1 MKGRLIEKTT
11 RYFASL
17 IKDVRP
23 LIKLGNVE
31 TVADNRSLDVVSLSD
46 QGMFAE
52 NVMVGVYLS
61 GVVVK

>member
-23 LIKLGNVE
+23 LIGLGNVE
-31 TVADNRSLDVVSLSD
+31 TVADNRSLDGLSD
-46 QGMFAE
+46 KE
-52 NVMVGVYLS
+52 NVTLALFYI
-61 GVVVK
+61 